1 MLRQRLRLRRSA
13 VAHLGRALLAA
24 LCLALIWYGLML
36 VLLALKVSP
45 EAVNSISGYRTAYDA
60 LAGLTA
66 EDVNPSTRLIAAPV
80 GLIAFVFFG
89 YVALKQLPR
98 PHLTRADLRIAED
111 ERGVVDVEPRAIERI
126 AELAVGA
133 QDSVTGVR
141 ARFETDRLAVEL
153 TARRAREVPETLREA
168 QRRVRE
174 AIGDHNLA
182 QLPVDVTL
190 TGFDRKQRRELS

>member
-168 QRRVRE
+168 QHRVRE